1 MNSGERADG
10 EWLIGEWIAIKGTA
24 LRVGVLKFLVVCWTK
39 GRYSRLRLFEI
50 DGRIRMEN
58 KKRPLS
64 VVFIR
69 SGTIR

>member
-24 LRVGVLKFLVVCWTK
+24 LRVGVLKLLVVFRAK